1 MIAPR
6 RACFQPRFMAS
17 YFRGRAMFERY
28 TEKARRAIFFARYEA
43 SQFGSPFIML
53 EHLLLG
59 LLREDEV
66 LRKKLGTTRTEAVR
80 QYIVDHSPTFEKS
93 ISTSVDLP
101 LDLSCRNA
109 LNLAA
114 EEADLLAHRVILPS
128 HLVLGLLCTEQTVA
142 AEALR
147 AQGIEYRTY
156 RDSVAKL
163 QVERLPGG
171 VDFKLRPVPA
181 APPERSARSSE
192 VTTDAPALHDACNA
206 LARLVDTA
214 SPQLDAYSEAE
225 SLHPLP
231 RGNWLR
237 REALG
242 HLIDWA
248 CTHQQWFARALTG
261 PKLAALTYPDKDWVL
276 AEKYREFEWTELT
289 DLGVCLNRLLV
300 HVIAHVPE
308 AKLSTPC
315 KIGLLEAIPLVDLI
329 TNYVKYCQDE
339 MAEILTR
346 R

>member
-1 MIAPR
+1 
-6 RACFQPRFMAS
+6 
-17 YFRGRAMFERY
+17 MFERF

-43 SQFGSPFIML
+43 SQFGSDFITL

-66 LRKKLGTTRTEAVR
+66 LRRKLGTTRAEAVR

-109 LNLAA
+109 LNLAV
-114 EEADLLAHRVILPS
+114 EEANLLAHALILPS

-156 RDSVAKL
+156 RDIVAKL
-163 QVERLPGG
+163 PVEGQLGG
-171 VDFKLRPVPA
+171 VEFKLPSAPA
-181 APPERSARSSE
+181 VHPERSARSSD
-192 VTTDAPALHDACNA
+192 VTTAAPALRDVCHA
-206 LARLVDTA
+206 LASLVNTT
-214 SPQLDAYSEAE
+214 SPQLDEYSEADG
-225 SLHPLP
+225 LHAIGP
-231 RGNWLR
+231 GGWLR
-237 REALG
+237 KEALG

-248 CTHQQWFARALTG
+248 CTHQQWFARALSG
-261 PKLAALTYPDKDWVL
+261 PKLAALNYPEKDWI
-276 AEKYREFEWTELT
+276 AAQKYREFDWIELA
-289 DLGVCLNRLLV
+289 DLWANLNRLLV
-300 HVIAHVPE
+300 HVIAQVPE
-308 AKLSTPC
+308 AKLATPC
-315 KIGLLEAIPLVDLI
+315 KIGLLEAIPLAELI
-329 TNYVKYCQDE
+329 TNYVNHCRDG

>member
-1 MIAPR
+1 
-6 RACFQPRFMAS
+6 
-17 YFRGRAMFERY
+17 MFERY

-43 SQFGSPFIML
+43 SQFGSDFIML

-66 LRKKLGTTRTEAVR
+66 LRRKLGTTRAEAVR
-80 QYIVDHSPTFEKS
+80 QYIVDHSPTLEKS

-109 LNLAA
+109 LRLAA
-114 EEADLLAHRVILPS
+114 EEANRLSHHSILPS

-156 RDSVAKL
+156 RDIVAKL
-163 QVERLPGG
+163 PVEGQPGG
-171 VDFKLRPVPA
+171 VEFKLPSAPA
-181 APPERSARSSE
+181 APPERRAWSSE
-192 VTTDAPALHDACNA
+192 VVAAAPALRDVCDA
-206 LARLVDTA
+206 LASLVDTA
-214 SPQLDAYSEAE
+214 SPQLDEYSEADGF
-225 SLHPLP
+225 HPIGP
-231 RGNWLR
+231 SNWLR
-237 REALG
+237 KEALG

-261 PKLAALTYPDKDWVL
+261 PKLAALTYPEKDWV
-276 AEKYREFEWTELT
+276 AAQKYREFEWSELT
-289 DLGVCLNRLLV
+289 DVWVDLNRLLV
-300 HVIAHVPE
+300 HVISHVPE
-308 AKLSTPC
+308 AKLATPC
-315 KIGLLEAIPLVDLI
+315 KIGLLETIPLERLI
-329 TNYVKYCQDE
+329 ANYVKYCEDE